1 MAMNGAL
8 ERFFPKRADNGY
20 AGHRLAAW
28 MLVLYAVKSLVSAA
42 IHMFAAD
49 GGAQSIASVALDRFT
64 AEGAD
69 SVITMFGLWGLEQL
83 VVGLIAVAVLLRY
96 RSLIPMM
103 SLAYVIEYAGRM
115 ASPLYTPGLATV
127 HAPPGATADKLLL
140 PLALIMLALSLLR
153 PKGKRHAATA

>member
-8 ERFFPKRADNGY
+8 ERLFPKRADNGY
-20 AGHRLAAW
+20 AGNWLSPW
-28 MLVLYAVKSLVSAA
+28 MLVLYTAKSLVSAA

-49 GGAQSIASVALDRFT
+49 GGAQSIASVALERFT

-69 SVITMFGLWGLEQL
+69 SVVTMFGLWGLEQL
-83 VVGLIAVAVLLRY
+83 VIGLIAVVVLLRY

-115 ASPLYTPGLATV
+115 ASPLYTPGLATA
-127 HAPPGATADKLLL
+127 HAPPGAVADKLLL
-140 PLALIMLALSLLR
+140 PLALAMLALSLVR
-153 PKGKRHAATA
+153 PKGKRHAAEA